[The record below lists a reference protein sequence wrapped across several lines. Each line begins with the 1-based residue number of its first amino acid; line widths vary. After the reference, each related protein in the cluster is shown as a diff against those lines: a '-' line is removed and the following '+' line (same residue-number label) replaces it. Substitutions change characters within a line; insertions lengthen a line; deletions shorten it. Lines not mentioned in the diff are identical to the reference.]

1 MSYNEV
7 SQYFNGC
14 CIDVQGDGYHQ
25 NLNIFIL
32 DIINEVTIKVKIW
45 LFLLDLLLVFDA
57 YEWLYYS
64 QDNFLVYLFIVL

>member
-14 CIDVQGDGYHQ
+14 CIDVQGDGHHQ